1 MVEVED
7 GTTIDLSGVDLPGPA
22 SNENRETDRASPDP
36 DPDASPRSSASPV
49 PLSHVIRLSFFVVVL
64 VLCVV
69 LALVTLW
76 STGPPTVD
84 ELRRKAGLSGREEL
98 VVGVF
103 GDIPGI
109 SEWHE
114 GDVYTG
120 FDVEIA
126 YLVANA
132 WGFTRQQVRFL
143 EVTTEDRQRMQG
155 MRHAGSTYEPVDI
168 VVASYSITDKR
179 KRKGSILAGPYLRT
193 EPSVLTARGH
203 PVVSSLADLG
213 TGGGPDRTAPQRVCT
228 PGTSTS
234 LDRLKTQSRAQVFS
248 RQRTEQCVE
257 ELLAGRYDAVVTDA
271 AVLAGFAARHRSELK
286 LNNPATTADEWW
298 GVLVGYD
305 PQHEDER
312 AEARK
317 TLALLALED
326 ALDGRAWREAFD
338 AHLAPLGS
346 QIHPPGEEKPQAV
359 ADPRQPAPW
368 EKASVR
374 RWPWERF
381 ADGRT
386 P

>member
-1 MVEVED
+1 MTPPRPTDIETFDE
-7 GTTIDLSGVDLPGPA
+7 TESRPKAIDSAPA
-22 SNENRETDRASPDP
+22 T
-36 DPDASPRSSASPV
+36 SSYPAGSAV
-49 PLSHVIRLSFFVVVL
+49 PLSQVVRLSFFILVL

-84 ELRRKAGLSGREEL
+84 ELRRKAGLSGREDL

-126 YLVANA
+126 YLIASA

-155 MRHAGSTYEPVDI
+155 MRHEGSTYEPVDL

-179 KRKGSILAGPYLRT
+179 KREGSVLAGPYLRT
-193 EPSVLTARGH
+193 ETAVLTARDH

-213 TGGGPDRTAPQRVCT
+213 TGGGRDRTAPQRVCT

-234 LDRLKTQSRAQVFS
+234 LDRLKTQSQARVFP
-248 RQRTEQCVE
+248 RQRTGQCVV
-257 ELLAGRYDAVVTDA
+257 GRP
-271 AVLAGFAARHRSELK
+271 R
-286 LNNPATTADEWW
+286 
-298 GVLVGYD
+298 GVR
-305 PQHEDER
+305 P
-312 AEARK
+312 
-317 TLALLALED
+317 
-326 ALDGRAWREAFD
+326 
-338 AHLAPLGS
+338 
-346 QIHPPGEEKPQAV
+346 
-359 ADPRQPAPW
+359 PAP
-368 EKASVR
+368 
-374 RWPWERF
+374 
-381 ADGRT
+381 GRT
-386 P
+386 CGGP